1 MLSFYGRRLVKGTKD
16 SDLQNLIKS
25 PFFFTEEEINDFL
38 KSSFFLKKKKNLE
51 IGFGTGENLIFQSLK
66 FKNQIFLACDPFVT
80 GSIKLLKKI
89 EIMNIKNIFI
99 SNLDFSS
106 LYKKIRKSE
115 FEKIFI
121 LFPDPWHKRRH
132 FKRKLI
138 NQLFIKQIKLISHNK
153 TSIVIA
159 TDDLIYQDIIR
170 ESFEKDGDFKKLVE
184 KTNNTF
190 LGIVDVIETKYYKKA
205 LEKEKKSIFFVFNK
219 K

>member
-1 MLSFYGRRLVKGTKD
+1 MQSFYGRRLVKGTKD

-25 PFFFTEEEINDFL
+25 PYFLVEKEINDFL
-38 KSSFFLKKKKNLE
+38 KSSLFLKKKKNLE
-51 IGFGTGENLIFQSLK
+51 IGFGTGENLIFQSIK
-66 FKNQIFLACDPFVT
+66 FKNEIFLACDPFLT

-99 SNLDFSS
+99 SSLDFSS
-106 LYKKIRKSE
+106 LYKKIKNSV
-115 FEKIFI
+115 FDKIFI

-138 NQLFIKQIKLISHNK
+138 NQSFIKQIKLISHNK
-153 TSIVIA
+153 TSIIIA
-159 TDDLIYQDIIR
+159 TDDLIYQDLIR
-170 ESFEKDGDFKKLVE
+170 ESFKKDGHFEKLVE
-184 KTNNTF
+184 KTNNRF

-205 LEKEKKSIFFVFNK
+205 LNKEKKSIFFVFNK

>member
-38 KSSFFLKKKKNLE
+38 KSSFFLKKRKNLE

-66 FKNQIFLACDPFVT
+66 FKNQIFLACDPFLS

-89 EIMNIKNIFI
+89 DTMNIKNIFI

-106 LYKKIRKSE
+106 LFQKIRNSE

-138 NQLFIKQIKLISHNK
+138 NHLFLKQIKLISHNR

-170 ESFEKDGDFKKLVE
+170 ESFEKDGDFEKLVE

>member
-16 SDLQNLIKS
+16 FDLQNLIKS
-25 PFFFTEEEINDFL
+25 PFFFTEEEIDDFL

-66 FKNQIFLACDPFVT
+66 FKNQIFLACDPFLT

-89 EIMNIKNIFI
+89 EIMNIKNIYF

-106 LYKKIRKSE
+106 LYQKIRNSE

-138 NQLFIKQIKLISHNK
+138 NQLFIKQIKLISHNR

-170 ESFEKDGDFKKLVE
+170 KSFKKDGNFKKLVE

>member
-1 MLSFYGRRLVKGTKD
+1 MQSFYGRRLVKGTKD

-25 PFFFTEEEINDFL
+25 PYFLVEKEINDFL

-51 IGFGTGENLIFQSLK
+51 IGFGTGDNLIFQSLK
-66 FKNQIFLACDPFVT
+66 FKNEIFLACDPFLT

-89 EIMNIKNIFI
+89 EKMNIKNIFI
-99 SNLDFSS
+99 SNLDFLS
-106 LYKKIRKSE
+106 LYQKIRKTV
-115 FEKIFI
+115 FERIFI
-121 LFPDPWHKRRH
+121 LFPDPWQKRRH

-138 NQLFIKQIKLISHNK
+138 NQSFVKQIKSISHDK
-153 TSIVIA
+153 TSIIIA

-170 ESFEKDGDFKKLVE
+170 EGFEKDGNFEKVIE

-190 LGIVDVIETKYYKKA
+190 LGIVDVIDTKYYKKA
-205 LEKEKKSIFFVFNK
+205 LESKKDSIFFVFNK

>member
-16 SDLQNLIKS
+16 YDLQNLIKS
-25 PFFFTEEEINDFL
+25 PFFFSEEEINDFL

-66 FKNQIFLACDPFVT
+66 FKNQIFLACDPFLT

-89 EIMNIKNIFI
+89 ETMNIKNIFI

-106 LYKKIRKSE
+106 LFQKIRNSE

-138 NQLFIKQIKLISHNK
+138 NQLFIKQIKLISHNR
-153 TSIVIA
+153 TSIVVA
-159 TDDLIYQDIIR
+159 TDDLIYQEIIR
-170 ESFEKDGDFKKLVE
+170 EGFKKDGNFKKIVE

>member
-16 SDLQNLIKS
+16 FDLQNLIKS
-25 PFFFTEEEINDFL
+25 PFFFTEEEIDDFL

-66 FKNQIFLACDPFVT
+66 FKNQIFLACDPFLT

-89 EIMNIKNIFI
+89 EIMNIKNIYF

-106 LYKKIRKSE
+106 LYQKIRNSE

-138 NQLFIKQIKLISHNK
+138 NQSFIKQIKLISHNK

-170 ESFEKDGDFKKLVE
+170 DTFKKDGNFEKLVE

>member
-16 SDLQNLIKS
+16 FDLQNLIKS
-25 PFFFTEEEINDFL
+25 PFFFTEEEIDDFL

-66 FKNQIFLACDPFVT
+66 FKNQIFLACDPFLT

-106 LYKKIRKSE
+106 LYQKIRNSE

-138 NQLFIKQIKLISHNK
+138 NQLFIKQIKLISHNR

-170 ESFEKDGDFKKLVE
+170 ESFKKDGNFKKLVE

-205 LEKEKKSIFFVFNK
+205 LKKEKKSIFFVFNRK
-219 K
+219 

>member
-16 SDLQNLIKS
+16 LDLQNLIKS

-66 FKNQIFLACDPFVT
+66 FKNQIFLACDPFLT

-89 EIMNIKNIFI
+89 EIMNIKNIFF
-99 SNLDFSS
+99 SSLDFSS
-106 LYKKIRKSE
+106 LYQKIRNSE
-115 FEKIFI
+115 FERIFI
-121 LFPDPWHKRRH
+121 LFPDPWHKRKH

-138 NQLFIKQIKLISHNK
+138 NQPFIKQIKLISHNK

-170 ESFEKDGDFKKLVE
+170 ETFKKDGNFEKIVE

-205 LEKEKKSIFFVFNK
+205 LEKQKKSIFFVFNK

>member
-66 FKNQIFLACDPFVT
+66 FKNQIFLACDPFLT

-89 EIMNIKNIFI
+89 DTMNIKNIFI

-106 LYKKIRKSE
+106 LFQKIRNSE

-138 NQLFIKQIKLISHNK
+138 NHLFLKQIKLISHNR

-170 ESFEKDGDFKKLVE
+170 ESFEKDGDFEKLVE

>member
-66 FKNQIFLACDPFVT
+66 FKNQIFLACDPFLS

-89 EIMNIKNIFI
+89 DTMNIKNIFI

-106 LYKKIRKSE
+106 LFQKIRNSE

-138 NQLFIKQIKLISHNK
+138 NHLFLKQIKLISHNR

-170 ESFEKDGDFKKLVE
+170 ESFEKDGDFQKLVE

>member
-25 PFFFTEEEINDFL
+25 PFFFKEEEINVFL

-66 FKNQIFLACDPFVT
+66 FKNQIFLACDPFLS

-89 EIMNIKNIFI
+89 DTMNIKNIFI

-106 LYKKIRKSE
+106 LFQKIRNSE

-138 NQLFIKQIKLISHNK
+138 NHLFLKQIKLISHNR

-170 ESFEKDGDFKKLVE
+170 ESFEKDGDFEKLVE

>member
-1 MLSFYGRRLVKGTKD
+1 MLSFYGRRLVKGTKYT
-16 SDLQNLIKS
+16 DLQNLIKS
-25 PFFFTEEEINDFL
+25 PYFLAEEEINDFL
-38 KSSFFLKKKKNLE
+38 KSSFFLNKKKNLE

-66 FKNQIFLACDPFVT
+66 FKNEIFLACDPFLT
-80 GSIKLLKKI
+80 GSVKLLKKI

-106 LYKKIRKSE
+106 LYKKIFNFV

-138 NQLFIKQIKLISHNK
+138 NQSFLKQIKLISHNK
-153 TSIVIA
+153 TTIVIA

-170 ESFEKDGDFKKLVE
+170 EIFEKDGHFKKLVE
-184 KTNNTF
+184 KTNNRF
-190 LGIVDVIETKYYKKA
+190 LGKIDVIETKYYKKA
-205 LEKEKKSIFFVFNK
+205 LKKEKKSIFFVFNK

>member
-16 SDLQNLIKS
+16 FDLQNLIKS
-25 PFFFTEEEINDFL
+25 PFFFTEEEIDDFL

-66 FKNQIFLACDPFVT
+66 FKNQIFLACDPFLT

-89 EIMNIKNIFI
+89 EIMNIKNIYF

-106 LYKKIRKSE
+106 LYQKIRNSE

-138 NQLFIKQIKLISHNK
+138 NQSFIKQIKLISHNK

-170 ESFEKDGDFKKLVE
+170 ETFKKDGNFEKLVE

-190 LGIVDVIETKYYKKA
+190 LDIVDVIETKYYKKA
-205 LEKEKKSIFFVFNK
+205 LKEEKKSIFFVFNK